1 MCCKK
6 KIFSYFCGHNPTPI
20 GGYNLSDASRLAKE
34 VISGWLLCI
43 NTHNMTTKVNI
54 LIDGGFFERKF
65 LEANN
70 RNATAADV
78 VAIVN
83 DAMNKVI
90 TKTNGD
96 TKDILFRVFY
106 YDCKPFGETVPDHTK
121 KSIIDFSSLSK
132 YKKKCKFLSDL
143 AKQDKFAVRLGELSF
158 DGWKQDLHNPQK
170 YKPDFKQKG
179 VDMKVGLDMASMAT
193 KHIVDK
199 IVLIA
204 GDSDFISPIKFV
216 RKEGLQV
223 YLYSMGHKVKKPL
236 IEHCDFVLN

>member
-1 MCCKK
+1 
-6 KIFSYFCGHNPTPI
+6 
-20 GGYNLSDASRLAKE
+20 
-34 VISGWLLCI
+34 
-43 NTHNMTTKVNI
+43 MTTKVNI

-65 LEANN
+65 FEINHKAP
-70 RNATAADV
+70 TAKDV
-78 VAIVN
+78 VATTA
-83 DAMNKVI
+83 DAMKLLI
-90 TKTNGD
+90 AKTAGE

-106 YDCKPFGETVPDHTK
+106 YDCKPFGNKVMNHDKTK
-121 KSIIDFSSLSK
+121 EIDFSASK
-132 YKKKCKFLSDL
+132 IYSSKCSFLKDL
-143 AKQDKFAVRLGELSF
+143 VRQDKFAVRLGELSF
-158 DGWKQDLHNPQK
+158 DGWKQDLHNPRT

-193 KHIVDK
+193 KKIVDK

-223 YLYSMGHKVKKPL
+223 YLYSMGHKVKHPL

>member
-1 MCCKK
+1 
-6 KIFSYFCGHNPTPI
+6 
-20 GGYNLSDASRLAKE
+20 
-34 VISGWLLCI
+34 
-43 NTHNMTTKVNI
+43 MTTKVNI

-65 LEANN
+65 FEINHKAP
-70 RNATAADV
+70 TAKDV
-78 VAIVN
+78 VATTA
-83 DAMNKVI
+83 DAMKLLI
-90 TKTNGD
+90 AKTAGE

-106 YDCKPFGETVPDHTK
+106 YDCKPFGNKVMNHDKTK
-121 KSIIDFSSLSK
+121 EIDFSASK
-132 YKKKCKFLSDL
+132 IYSSKCSFLKDL
-143 AKQDKFAVRLGELSF
+143 VRQDKFAVRLGELSF
-158 DGWKQDLHNPQK
+158 DGWKQDLHNPRK

-193 KHIVDK
+193 KRIVDK

-223 YLYSMGHKVKKPL
+223 YLYSMGHKVKHPL

>member
-1 MCCKK
+1 
-6 KIFSYFCGHNPTPI
+6 
-20 GGYNLSDASRLAKE
+20 
-34 VISGWLLCI
+34 
-43 NTHNMTTKVNI
+43 MTTKVNI

-65 LEANN
+65 FEVNHRIPTAKDVVD
-70 RNATAADV
+70 ATA
-78 VAIVN
+78 
-83 DAMNKVI
+83 DAMRLLVA
-90 TKTNGD
+90 KTAGE

-106 YDCKPFGETVPDHTK
+106 YDCKPFGNKIMNHDKTK
-121 KSIIDFSSLSK
+121 EIDFSASK
-132 YKKKCKFLSDL
+132 IYTSKCSFLKDL
-143 AKQDKFAVRLGELSF
+143 VRQDKFAVRLGELSF
-158 DGWKQDLHNPQK
+158 DGWKQDLHNPHK

-193 KHIVDK
+193 KKIVDK

-223 YLYSMGHKVKKPL
+223 YLYSMGHKVKHPL